1 MTDKM
6 KTNLPNNST
15 SVLEKGKGEK
25 DKDER
30 DMTQVRFQYQK
41 TPKTLIVFIV
51 KSKSKSQ
58 EKISYLKHNQYGK
71 TNMIHYSKTLQ
82 IPA

>member
-6 KTNLPNNST
+6 KTNLLNNST

-41 TPKTLIVFIV
+41 TPKTLIVFIA
-51 KSKSKSQ
+51 KSKGKSQ
-58 EKISYLKHNQYGK
+58 EKNIISEAQSILKNK
-71 TNMIHYSKTLQ
+71 HYTLFK
-82 IPA
+82 